1 MHPLSCWIVYTKEVN
16 FVPCRSIRPV
26 YTVPANKPIQIPPLF
41 RTGKNTNCTSEIR
54 LFRPVNA
61 YRTETRKRRRRRRK
75 KKKKNVLTLSS
86 LHSSASLAVS
96 QTHSVWSFLPQTP
109 DLFYQRFPSL
119 FQIYFL
125 FPLSSFFVLGCVQ
138 CMPNS
143 LKFNFF
149 KHPIKLTA
157 CKCDV

>member
-1 MHPLSCWIVYTKEVN
+1 MHPLSYWIVYTKEVN
-16 FVPCRSIRPV
+16 FVPYRLVRLV
-26 YTVPANKPIQIPPLF
+26 YTVPANKPVQIPPLF
-41 RTGKNTNCTSEIR
+41 RTGKNTGCTGEIR

-61 YRTETRKRRRRRRK
+61 YRTKTRKRRRR
-75 KKKKNVLTLSS
+75 KKKNVFTLSS
-86 LHSSASLAVS
+86 LHSPTSLAVS
-96 QTHSVWSFLPQTP
+96 QTHSVWFFLPQTP
-109 DLFYQRFPSL
+109 DLLDQCSPSL

-125 FPLSSFFVLGCVQ
+125 FSLSSFFFLGCVQ

-143 LKFNFF
+143 LNFNFF